1 MVNTNVDRVRQRL
14 CCSFCEK
21 DREQVRILIA
31 GLPKDGGIYI
41 CDECVA
47 QCNKIIDKVRTN

>member
-1 MVNTNVDRVRQRL
+1 MVNTEINRVRQKL
-14 CCSFCEK
+14 CCSFCA
-21 DREQVRILIA
+21 RNQEQVRILIA

-47 QCNKIIDKVRTN
+47 QCNKIISKVRNN